1 MRLVLSLVVAT
12 VLAATPAPTYTP
24 GAADGGDYCAV
35 RVEPLGSPES
45 PASPACF
52 NTQDEVDSYLAAVT
66 SPNKGA
72 RAAAA
77 SVVIGTM
84 YKDDNY
90 GGGSYTFYGSGSC
103 SGVTYGFPSLSADWQ
118 NTISSAKAFASC
130 WVTLYD
136 GASYGGS
143 RYNCT
148 PSCASLPLFN
158 DRTKSIVFRPAGT
171 IG

>member
-1 MRLVLSLVVAT
+1 M
-12 VLAATPAPTYTP
+12 
-24 GAADGGDYCAV
+24 
-35 RVEPLGSPES
+35 
-45 PASPACF
+45 CF
-52 NTQDEVDSYLAAVT
+52 STQAEVDSYLASVT
-66 SPNKGA
+66 SPRLGA
-72 RAAAA
+72 RSAAA

-103 SGVTYGFPSLSADWQ
+103 AGVTYGFPSLSADWQ

-136 GASYGGS
+136 GTSYGGS

-148 PSCASLPLFN
+148 PNCASLSSFN